1 MGAKDFL
8 YKEFAEDLSSQALP
22 VLPQDLSQSDKDY
35 VYNTIKNYCLIAGE
49 ALYNDAEHDYTVEQA
64 SIITQFIGEWSYHKS
79 MDLIRG
85 NIPSQFRDSVMQ
97 KIAFTIFEIAK
108 QATFKN
114 VPTDQMIGL
123 VEHHVKKAY
132 NEALVELMKRGVINQ
147 QQAQFAAN
155 QSNIDVMAQQD
166 SAALNSASDLKVLKL
181 AAFALIAKKLPND
194 KVTTI
199 LTKFNASDAN
209 IVMQYMQMDNLEQQI
224 DPSLLA
230 QCLKQ
235 FQNELPKTEFINV
248 PRIIRSF
255 GRNVKS
261 VPVEYLQN
269 IISKERSL
277 VSKLVEN
284 PSNYDKYK
292 FSPQVLNLICKHV
305 ESKIND
311 YQKASV

>member
-35 VYNTIKNYCLIAGE
+35 VYNTIKNYCMIAGE
-49 ALYNDAEHDYTVEQA
+49 ALCNDQEHDYTVEQA
-64 SIITQFIGEWSYHKS
+64 SVITQFIGEWSYHKS

-85 NIPSQFRDSVMQ
+85 NIPPQFRDSVMQ

-114 VPTDQMIGL
+114 VPTDQMIGI

-166 SAALNSASDLKVLKL
+166 EAALNNASDLKVLKL

-224 DPSLLA
+224 DPTLLA

-235 FQNELPKTEFINV
+235 FQNELPQTDFVNV
-248 PRIIRSF
+248 PKIMRAF

-261 VPVEYLQN
+261 VSAESMQN
-269 IISKERSL
+269 IISNERSFI
-277 VSKLVEN
+277 VKLVEN
-284 PSNYDKYK
+284 PSYYERYK
-292 FSPQVLNLICKHV
+292 FSPQILNLICKHI
-305 ESKIND
+305 ESKVHD

>member
-35 VYNTIKNYCLIAGE
+35 VYNTIKNYCMIAGE
-49 ALYNDAEHDYTVEQA
+49 ALCNDQEHDYTVEQA
-64 SIITQFIGEWSYHKS
+64 SVITQFIGEWSYHKS

-114 VPTDQMIGL
+114 VPTDQMIGI

-132 NEALVELMKRGVINQ
+132 NEALAELMKRGVINQ

-166 SAALNSASDLKVLKL
+166 EAALNNASDLKVLKL

-224 DPSLLA
+224 DPTLLA

-235 FQNELPKTEFINV
+235 FQNELPQTDFVNV
-248 PRIIRSF
+248 PKIMRAF

-261 VPVEYLQN
+261 VSAESMQN
-269 IISKERSL
+269 IISNERSL
-277 VSKLVEN
+277 IIKLVEN
-284 PSNYDKYK
+284 PVHYERYK
-292 FSPQVLNLICKHV
+292 FSPQILNLICKHI
-305 ESKIND
+305 ESKVHD